1 MKHIIKLMR
10 LHHGI
15 KSILVFLP
23 IIFSGR
29 LFELPLLLSV
39 LAGFLSFVLLS
50 SSVYCIND
58 VFDREKDRLHP
69 TKKNRPVASGAVSVR
84 AALILAVCLIVL
96 SVLID
101 RLVSKNLMSLP
112 ILLLYLG
119 LNLSYSAGLKE
130 IPMVDIVIL
139 VSGFL
144 LRVLYGSVIS
154 DIPVSNWLYLTVIS
168 MSFYLGLGKRRNEYA
183 RSGES
188 TRKVLKHYT
197 YEFLDKNMYISNALT
212 LIFYSLWCTASE
224 LSGKGSGRLV
234 WTVPLVMLISMK
246 YSLNVEASSDGDPVE
261 VLIHDRS
268 LMVLSGVY
276 AVVMFLLLYA

>member
-1 MKHIIKLMR
+1 MKGIIKLMR

-29 LFELPLLLSV
+29 LFEIRLLLTV
-39 LAGFLSFVLLS
+39 IAGFFAFVLLS

-58 VFDREKDRLHP
+58 VFDREKDKLHP
-69 TKKNRPVASGAVSVR
+69 TKKKRPIASGEVSVR
-84 AALILAVCLIVL
+84 AAVVLAIALVSI
-96 SVLID
+96 SVITD
-101 RLVSKNLMSLP
+101 RLLSRSIMSLP
-112 ILLLYLG
+112 ILILYLG
-119 LNLSYSAGLKE
+119 LNLAYSAGFKE

-154 DIPVSNWLYLTVIS
+154 GIPVSNWLYLTVIS
-168 MSFYLGLGKRRNEYA
+168 VSFYLGLGKRRNEFV

-188 TRKVLKHYT
+188 TRRVLRYYT

-224 LSGKGSGRLV
+224 LSGKASGRLI

-268 LMVLSGVY
+268 LMVLAGVY
-276 AVVMFLLLYA
+276 AVVMFLLLYV